1 MNYKNIRNFSIIAH
15 IDHGKSTLA
24 DRMLEI
30 TGVVKK
36 AEGQLLDSMEL
47 EQERGIT
54 IKLKAVRMPY
64 KKKNQ
69 SEKDAKYQLNIIDT
83 PGHVDFGYE
92 VSRALAACEG
102 AVLLVDAT
110 QGVQAQTIVNF
121 EKAKALNLKI
131 IPVLNKIDLPSAQ
144 IEETMFQLIDMGFS
158 ENEILSVSAKTGEG
172 VKELLD
178 EIVDKIPPPE
188 TCSKDTGETKALVF
202 DSYYDEFRGV
212 IAFVKVEEGEF
223 KVNSEIELFA
233 SKTKSRIVD
242 LGYLSPNEIKDKT
255 LSCGEVGFIATG
267 LKDIANVRVGD
278 TIFIPK
284 EDQKITPIPGYKEP
298 VPVVFLSF
306 YPADSSDYL
315 KLREAMEKLNLS
327 DAAFT
332 FQPESIGAIGKGF
345 RCGFLGLLHADI
357 IQERI
362 EREFDIEVITTSPSV
377 RYEIVTTK
385 GEKKIINSA
394 TEFPDPT
401 TLKEVK
407 EPWAKL
413 DIYTTS
419 KYMSAVMD
427 LCKSR
432 RAIYIGTDQF
442 DATRVRVSYEIP
454 LIEIIIDFYDKL
466 KSISSGYA
474 SIDYEVLDYRS
485 TDVVKIDILV
495 AGDLIAPLSQ
505 LVQRANAQQE
515 GKRIVS
521 KLKEL
526 IPRQQFKVS
535 IQAAI
540 GGKIIARENISPVR
554 KDVTGHLYGGDVTRK
569 MKLLEKQK
577 KGKKRMKRFGKV
589 DIPQNVFW
597 KVMER

>member
-474 SIDYEVLDYRS
+474 SIDYEVLDYRP
-485 TDVVKIDILV
+485 TNVVKIDILV